1 VNPPSRRLS
10 GVLSITRFRIR
21 HLAGESLWL
30 IPAVYVALALVMV
43 VVVELLPTVD
53 LLSAPQVDATLLTS
67 VAGGMLA
74 LAGFVITISFITVEF
89 ASIAMS
95 PRLVGIL
102 RRDRMVKRALGLAF
116 GAFTFS
122 TVGSLLV
129 KPEENPTDDLFG
141 IIATIWS
148 ILAAVMFVV
157 MLDRITNTLRAGNA
171 VATVGDKAR
180 KELDVV
186 HPISFGDETDAP
198 LAGSFSE
205 DSVDVASDTTIEVV
219 ESPEAEYWDGDRGM
233 PPTTRFRG
241 DGEESLHHEGRP
253 GVLVAA
259 DLLALSRL
267 ASTLETRI
275 DLHAPVGRFIPAGAP
290 VLRIH
295 GVRALDHERA
305 LRSALVWASEPTLAS
320 DPRHAFRVLVDIGL
334 KGLAPGVNDPTTAVQ
349 AIDQMHDLLRRI
361 AWRQL
366 GELRVRDAAGN
377 VRVTMPSP
385 TWGHYLRLAC
395 EELADFGARHAQV
408 RRHLRVMLDDLCEWA
423 PEERQATARLQRE
436 KVEAAIEKLRAS

>member
-1 VNPPSRRLS
+1 MTSRSRRLS
-10 GVLSITRFRIR
+10 GVLSITRFRLR
-21 HLAGESLWL
+21 YLAGESLWL
-30 IPAVYVALALVMV
+30 IPAIYVALAFVMV
-43 VVVELLPTVD
+43 VVVEVLPEVD

-67 VAGGMLA
+67 VASGMLA

-122 TVGSLLV
+122 TIGALLV
-129 KPEENPTDDLFG
+129 KPEENPADDLFG

-180 KELDVV
+180 TELEVV
-186 HPISFGDETDAP
+186 HPVAFGDEADAP
-198 LAGSFSE
+198 LAGAAPDAPLE
-205 DSVDVASDTTIEVV
+205 APGDATIEVHDG
-219 ESPEAEYWDGDRGM
+219 PEAEYWDGDRGM
-233 PPTTRFRG
+233 PPTRRFLG
-241 DGEESLHHEGRP
+241 DGDETLHHEGRP

-259 DLLALSRL
+259 DLVALSRL
-267 ASTLETRI
+267 AAELDTRI
-275 DLHAPVGRFIPAGAP
+275 DLHAPVGRFLPAGAA
-290 VLRIH
+290 VLRVH
-295 GVRALDHERA
+295 GARALDHERT
-305 LRSALVWASEPTLAS
+305 LRSALAWASEPTLAS

-349 AIDQMHDLLRRI
+349 AIDQMHDLLRRL

-366 GELRVRDAAGN
+366 GELRVRDAEGA

-385 TWGHYLRLAC
+385 SWGHYLRLSC

-423 PEERQATARLQRE
+423 PEERHATTRMQRE
-436 KVEAAIEKLRAS
+436 KTEQAMERLRAS